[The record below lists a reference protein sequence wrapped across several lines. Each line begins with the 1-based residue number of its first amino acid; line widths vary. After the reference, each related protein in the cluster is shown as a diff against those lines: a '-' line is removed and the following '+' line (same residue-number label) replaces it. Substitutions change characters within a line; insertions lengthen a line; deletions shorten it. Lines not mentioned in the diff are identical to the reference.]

1 MTDGWVILELR
12 GAERQR
18 KTTSFSENPGLAAE
32 VYLQEP
38 TTMART
44 RGYYSMPH
52 IEYMAIY
59 IQFLEFFGLLNLY
72 IKDC

>member
-18 KTTSFSENPGLAAE
+18 KTTSFSENPGLAE

-44 RGYYSMPH
+44 RDYCSMPH